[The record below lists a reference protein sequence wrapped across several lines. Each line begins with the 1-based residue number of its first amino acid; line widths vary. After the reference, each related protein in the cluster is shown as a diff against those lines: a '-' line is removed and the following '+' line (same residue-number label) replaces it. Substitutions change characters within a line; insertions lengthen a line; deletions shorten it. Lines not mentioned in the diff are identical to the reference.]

1 MSEEEVYHIKLAF
14 NPRTAQ
20 YDLCECDKCGAYV
33 LPQSYPR
40 HIKTQKHLN
49 AKQPLSPKKADDVSP
64 VGKTVPF
71 KVERGNFKVGF

>member
-1 MSEEEVYHIKLAF
+1 MSDEVLLIKLAF

-40 HIKTQKHLN
+40 HVKTRKHLE
-49 AKQPLSPKKADDVSP
+49 AKRPSPPKKADDVSP
-64 VGKTVPF
+64 VGKTMPF
-71 KVERGNFKVGF
+71 KVEKGNFSVRF

>member
-1 MSEEEVYHIKLAF
+1 MSDDVYRIVLAF

-40 HIKTQKHLN
+40 HVKTKKHLD
-49 AKQPLSPKKADDVSP
+49 AKQPLPPKKVDDVSP
-64 VGKTVPF
+64 IGKKMPF
-71 KVERGNFKVGF
+71 KVEKGSHSVRF